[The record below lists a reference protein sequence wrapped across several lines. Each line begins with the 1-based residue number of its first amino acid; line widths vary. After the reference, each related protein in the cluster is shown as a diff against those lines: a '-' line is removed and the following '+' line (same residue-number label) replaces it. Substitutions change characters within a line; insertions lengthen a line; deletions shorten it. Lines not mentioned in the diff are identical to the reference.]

1 MKCLDLFSGT
11 HSVSNVLRDK
21 GHEVITLD
29 IDGNSDISC
38 NILDWDYKQYPVGY
52 FDYIHSSFPCDKFS
66 TCRNSC
72 IGRKLKS
79 LNMEKL
85 TREKIEEEIITIGL
99 PPLNKTLEI
108 IDYFKPKY
116 FTMENPAYGRAK
128 EYIKDIDNC
137 IVDYCKYG
145 FPYQKPTRIW
155 NNFNFKGLRCNKD
168 CDFLVEVN
176 KTIYHLQNCGNSKCM
191 KKTRNI
197 TNIEG
202 IKGGGNN
209 RQERYRIPPKL
220 IEDWLEYMN

>member
-11 HSVSNVLRDK
+11 HSVANVLK
-21 GHEVITLD
+21 EHGHEVITLD

-38 NILDWDYKQYPVGY
+38 NILDWDYKKYPVGY

-66 TCRNSC
+66 VCRYSC

-99 PPLNKTLEI
+99 PPLNKSLEI

-116 FTMENPAYGRAK
+116 FTLENPAYGRAK
-128 EYIKDIDNC
+128 DFIKNIDNT

-145 FPYQKPTRIW
+145 FPYKKSTRIW
-155 NNFNFKGLRCNKD
+155 NNFNFKGKRCEKD

-176 KTIYHLQNCGNSKCM
+176 DNLYHLQNCGNSRCN
-191 KKTRNI
+191 KKTKHF
-197 TNIEG
+197 TTIEG
-202 IKGGGNN
+202 IKGGGNS
-209 RQERYRIPPKL
+209 RKERYRIPPKL
-220 IEDWLEYMN
+220 IEEWLSYMK